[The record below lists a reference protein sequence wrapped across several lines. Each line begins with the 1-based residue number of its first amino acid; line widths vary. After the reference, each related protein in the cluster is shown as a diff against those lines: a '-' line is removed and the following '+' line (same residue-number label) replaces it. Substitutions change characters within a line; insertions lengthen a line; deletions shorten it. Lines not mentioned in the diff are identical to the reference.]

1 MSDGL
6 DELYQV
12 SQAVLSVTR
21 QMSVRDVLQVIVRSA
36 RSLVGARYAALG
48 VPDEGDS
55 FAEFVVDGIS
65 SAEWQAIGPLPR
77 RHGMLAVL
85 LNEGKPERLA
95 DIRKDPR
102 FEGWP
107 SAHPQMSHFL
117 GVPVRD
123 GDQVLGIIFAANK
136 TSAAAAGRGF
146 TERDEEILSLFA
158 AHAAIALTNARLY
171 ERSQEL
177 SVMQERSRL
186 ARDLHDAVTQKV
198 FSIRAHA
205 RAATVLAA
213 RDPMDAAR
221 VRTEIEVIGALGAE
235 AHAELRAVIDGLAP
249 PDLEAAGLAES
260 LRRYAVLAGRAHGVP
275 VTFTAGALPAL
286 GPRAEAALY
295 RVAQEAL
302 HNALRHAGASGVRVA
317 LSRAARRVVLEV
329 SDDGH
334 GFVPEAPSSGLGLAS
349 MRERA
354 SAAGAALTIRSGE
367 TGTLVR
373 MTVPVKAG
381 PVKAGAVKAGVVKAG
396 AGQGRGGQGEPG
408 QGGAGHEGA
417 RQGGRRAMTRPISV
431 LIVDDHPV
439 VRRGLRVLL
448 EVQDGIEVAG
458 EAGDGTAALALDAE
472 HAPDVILLDLKLPG
486 MDGIAVLS
494 ELRSRDSAARVLVLT
509 SATEPASA
517 SLAVRSGAAGV
528 LYKDVDPDA
537 LVRAIRSV
545 HDGHLLLA
553 SEAAGPLVRS
563 AGTWGPGVGLDTLTS
578 REREVLAELTK
589 GRSNRE
595 IARALGVSE
604 KTVKAHVSSV
614 LAKLGVQDRTQAA
627 LLAVRNQL

>member
-48 VPDEGDS
+48 VPDEGNS

-65 SAEWQAIGPLPR
+65 DAEWQAIGPLPR
-77 RHGMLAVL
+77 RHGMLGVL
-85 LNEGKPERLA
+85 LKEGKPERLA
-95 DIRKDPR
+95 DIRQDPR

-107 SAHPQMSHFL
+107 AAHPRMSHFL

-136 TSAAAAGRGF
+136 ISAAAEKHGF
-146 TERDEEILSLFA
+146 TERDLQILSLFA

-171 ERSQEL
+171 ERSREL
-177 SVMQERSRL
+177 NVVQERSRL
-186 ARDLHDAVTQKV
+186 ARELHDAVTQKL

-205 RAATVLAA
+205 RAAAVLAG
-213 RDPMDAAR
+213 REPFDPDR
-221 VRTEIEVIGALGAE
+221 VKKEIETVGILGAE
-235 AHAELRAVIDGLAP
+235 AHAELRAIIDGLAP
-249 PDLEAAGLAES
+249 PDLQDGGLTES
-260 LRRYAVLAGRAHGVP
+260 LRRYAVLAGRAHGIP
-275 VTFTAGALPAL
+275 VTFTAAELPAL
-286 GPRAEAALY
+286 GARKEAALY

-302 HNALRHAGASGVRVA
+302 HNALRHSGAQTICVRLARAGPRVT
-317 LSRAARRVVLEV
+317 LDIK
-329 SDDGH
+329 DDGH
-334 GFVPEAPSSGLGLAS
+334 GFVAEVPSGGLGLAS

-354 SAAGAALTIRSGE
+354 AQRRRHADHQ
-367 TGTLVR
+367 VR
-373 MTVPVKAG
+373 RRRYARTDD
-381 PVKAGAVKAGVVKAG
+381 G
-396 AGQGRGGQGEPG
+396 AGEN
-408 QGGAGHEGA
+408 A
-417 RQGGRRAMTRPISV
+417 GRRPMTQQPISV

-439 VRRGLRVLL
+439 VRQGLRVLL
-448 EVQDGIEVAG
+448 EVQDGIEVTG
-458 EAGDGTAALALDAE
+458 EAGDGATALALAAE
-472 HAPDVILLDLKLPG
+472 REPDVILLDLKLPG
-486 MDGIAVLS
+486 LDGLAVLS
-494 ELRSRDSAARVLVLT
+494 ELKQNQSTARTLILT
-509 SATEPASA
+509 SVTDHAAA
-517 SLAVRSGAAGV
+517 AAAIRNGAAGV

-537 LVRAIRSV
+537 LVRAIRAV

-553 SEAAGPLVRS
+553 PEAADSLLHTSQANQHNR
-563 AGTWGPGVGLDTLTS
+563 GLDALTT
-578 REREVLAELTK
+578 REREVLAELTQ

-595 IARALGVSE
+595 IARALHVSE

-627 LLAVRNQL
+627 LFAVRHEQGTR

>member
-1 MSDGL
+1 MSEGL

-48 VPDEGDS
+48 VPDEHDS

-65 SAEWQAIGPLPR
+65 DAEWRAIGPLPR
-77 RHGMLAVL
+77 RHGMLGVL
-85 LNEGKPERLA
+85 LTDGKPERLA

-107 SAHPQMSHFL
+107 PAHPKMSHFL

-136 TSAAAAGRGF
+136 TSAAAEKTGF

-171 ERSQEL
+171 ERSREL

-186 ARDLHDAVTQKV
+186 ARDLHDAVTQKL

-205 RAATVLAA
+205 RAAAVLAA
-213 RDPMDAAR
+213 RDPVDAAR
-221 VRTEIEVIGALGAE
+221 VRAEIEVVGELGAE

-275 VTFTAGALPAL
+275 VAVTACCLPAL
-286 GPRAEAALY
+286 GPQAEAALY

-302 HNALRHAGASGVRVA
+302 HNALRHAGASAIKVTLGRTG
-317 LSRAARRVVLEV
+317 RQVVLQV

-334 GFVPEAPSSGLGLAS
+334 GFAARPARPPSGGLGLDS

-354 SAAGAALTIRSGE
+354 EAAGGKLTIRSGAK
-367 TGTLVR
+367 GTVVR
-373 MTVPVKAG
+373 MTVPFRTVPAKT
-381 PVKAGAVKAGVVKAG
+381 
-396 AGQGRGGQGEPG
+396 
-408 QGGAGHEGA
+408 GA
-417 RQGGRRAMTRPISV
+417 R
-431 LIVDDHPV
+431 
-439 VRRGLRVLL
+439 
-448 EVQDGIEVAG
+448 
-458 EAGDGTAALALDAE
+458 
-472 HAPDVILLDLKLPG
+472 K
-486 MDGIAVLS
+486 
-494 ELRSRDSAARVLVLT
+494 
-509 SATEPASA
+509 
-517 SLAVRSGAAGV
+517 
-528 LYKDVDPDA
+528 
-537 LVRAIRSV
+537 
-545 HDGHLLLA
+545 
-553 SEAAGPLVRS
+553 
-563 AGTWGPGVGLDTLTS
+563 
-578 REREVLAELTK
+578 
-589 GRSNRE
+589 
-595 IARALGVSE
+595 
-604 KTVKAHVSSV
+604 
-614 LAKLGVQDRTQAA
+614 
-627 LLAVRNQL
+627 

>member
-1 MSDGL
+1 MRRPPSPANVGYVSDGL

-77 RHGMLAVL
+77 RHGMLAAL

-107 SAHPQMSHFL
+107 AAHPRMSHFL
-117 GVPVRD
+117 GMPVRD
-123 GDQVLGIIFAANK
+123 GDRVLGIIFAANK

-171 ERSQEL
+171 ERSREL

-186 ARDLHDAVTQKV
+186 ARDLHNAVTQKL

-205 RAATVLAA
+205 RAAAVLAA
-213 RDPMDAAR
+213 RDPVDAAR
-221 VRTEIEVIGALGAE
+221 VRAEIEVVGALGAE

-249 PDLEAAGLAES
+249 PDLATAGLAES
-260 LRRYAVLAGRAHGVP
+260 LRRYTVLAGRAHGVP
-275 VTFTAGALPAL
+275 VTFTAGDLPAL

-317 LSRAARRVVLEV
+317 LLKAPSKASRQVVLEV

-334 GFVPEAPSSGLGLAS
+334 GFVPEAPSGGLGLAS

-354 SAAGAALTIRSGE
+354 AAAGAALTIRSGK

-373 MTVPVKAG
+373 MVVPFKVVPVRTG
-381 PVKAGAVKAGVVKAG
+381 PGT
-396 AGQGRGGQGEPG
+396 AGQSTAGQSTTG
-408 QGGAGHEGA
+408 QSTTGQSTTG
-417 RQGGRRAMTRPISV
+417 GGR
-431 LIVDDHPV
+431 
-439 VRRGLRVLL
+439 
-448 EVQDGIEVAG
+448 
-458 EAGDGTAALALDAE
+458 
-472 HAPDVILLDLKLPG
+472 
-486 MDGIAVLS
+486 
-494 ELRSRDSAARVLVLT
+494 
-509 SATEPASA
+509 
-517 SLAVRSGAAGV
+517 
-528 LYKDVDPDA
+528 
-537 LVRAIRSV
+537 
-545 HDGHLLLA
+545 
-553 SEAAGPLVRS
+553 
-563 AGTWGPGVGLDTLTS
+563 
-578 REREVLAELTK
+578 
-589 GRSNRE
+589 
-595 IARALGVSE
+595 
-604 KTVKAHVSSV
+604 
-614 LAKLGVQDRTQAA
+614 
-627 LLAVRNQL
+627 